1 MTDGFSDIQMMLVQ
15 FKRGGSGGIAENDN
29 PSATRPDRQPSP
41 PITGSPMQIAT
52 YDGQQTKAP
61 ASVRSLGFKTKN
73 RTGEG
78 RRDTESPDT

>member
-1 MTDGFSDIQMMLVQ
+1 
-15 FKRGGSGGIAENDN
+15 
-29 PSATRPDRQPSP
+29 
-41 PITGSPMQIAT
+41 MQIAT

-78 RRDTESPDT
+78 RRDTESPDTEKGYAQRKLPSQ